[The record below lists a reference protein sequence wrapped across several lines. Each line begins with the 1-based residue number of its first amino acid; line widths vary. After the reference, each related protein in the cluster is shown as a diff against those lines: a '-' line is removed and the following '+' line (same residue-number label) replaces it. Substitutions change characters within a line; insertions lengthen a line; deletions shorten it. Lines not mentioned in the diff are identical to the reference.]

1 MNNDK
6 AILAADIR
14 QLKNDNKQLTNMV
27 NEIHTALEECCDFV
41 ELFNIKTDDVYAK
54 KAANIAIESAFKRNM
69 IPKHVSVVTEEDK
82 RNFIQKIIDWIME
95 KLRAFKDFILR
106 KRKEAKAE
114 KIASTISNV
123 VKEKSFNREKA
134 IEGLDVNFALLMN
147 KDGKLITDFG
157 EMINGET
164 QGHIKYSSRFNKV
177 FRDIINPFIIGLAT
191 IPDEN
196 VREYILDALDSHENA
211 MKEILKTDS
220 VNKLESNGM
229 QLHKCDCI
237 VLNPLV
243 IDPKTFRV
251 HFLRELIGHNVS
263 IKLDTFCPELR
274 NYMTNES
281 YRREINTKL
290 VDSLSEYEH
299 KKNIVLA
306 RSRDSERIC
315 DESTDSLNK
324 SMDRI
329 RKFIVTANEDSQ
341 AIMMFLAT
349 VTKFLLNAILYE
361 YEIVD
366 RINVLAANII
376 KFE

>member
-41 ELFNIKTDDVYAK
+41 ELFSIKTDDVYAK

-69 IPKHVSVVTEEDK
+69 IPKRVSVVTEEDK
-82 RNFIQKIIDWIME
+82 RNFIQKIIDWIVE
-95 KLRAFKDFILR
+95 KLRTFKDFILR
-106 KRKEAKAE
+106 KRREAKAE

-134 IEGLDVNFALLMN
+134 IEGLDVNFTLLMDKN
-147 KDGKLITDFG
+147 GKIITDFG

-164 QGHIKYSSRFNKV
+164 QGYIKYSSRLNKV
-177 FRDIINPFIIGLAT
+177 FKDIINPFIIGLAT
-191 IPDEN
+191 VPDEN
-196 VREYILDALDSHENA
+196 VREYILDALVSYQNA
-211 MKEILKTDS
+211 MKEIYEADS

-229 QLHKCDCI
+229 QLHKCDSVI
-237 VLNPLV
+237 LNPLV
-243 IDPKTFRV
+243 IDPKKFSV
-251 HFLRELIGHNVS
+251 DYLRGLVEPNTS
-263 IKLDTFCPELR
+263 IKLDTFCPEFTD
-274 NYMTNES
+274 YMTNEN
-281 YRREINTKL
+281 YRKEINTKL

-299 KKNIVLA
+299 KKNILVT

-315 DESTDSLNK
+315 AESTDSLNK
-324 SMDRI
+324 PMDRI

-376 KFE
+376 RFE